1 MSSRLEPM
9 CTTLMIDYRSDVWA
23 ACKCVGALLRCVLIR
38 TGTRTGPATA
48 ALTAGAMK
56 PLSGRAAAA
65 AAAQLLWA
73 WRARRTRPTR
83 GSASNYEGLDGAVR
97 QSRRGHS
104 FRTSP
109 GRARGAPHPR
119 QLRHP
124 GGTDTARTTPSFGG
138 FSTC

>member
-56 PLSGRAAAA
+56 PLSGLAAAA

-73 WRARRTRPTR
+73 LACAQNATNQRVSLQLRGAGRRSASEPTRP
-83 GSASNYEGLDGAVR
+83 L
-97 QSRRGHS
+97 
-104 FRTSP
+104 
-109 GRARGAPHPR
+109 
-119 QLRHP
+119 L
-124 GGTDTARTTPSFGG
+124 
-138 FSTC
+138 